1 METNNRISHE
11 NDNEPKTPEEIL
23 RSTVTEFNALH
34 KKARDALHENS
45 DAATYELKL
54 RERARLL
61 VALPLKLEQ
70 AIENGETYPDAAMR
84 DIRFF
89 AKLATEILE
98 TNNMFGLGALL
109 IHKGG
114 KLGDPNDLEKIINKL
129 YPPKQPPI
137 GSQK

>member
-1 METNNRISHE
+1 MEKDNRVHHE
-11 NDNEPKTPEEIL
+11 NDEPKTPEEIL
-23 RSTVTEFNALH
+23 RVTVTEFNALH

-54 RERARLL
+54 RERAGLL
-61 VALPLKLEQ
+61 VNLPLKLEQ
-70 AIENGETYPDAAMR
+70 AIERGETFPNAAMR

-89 AKLATEILE
+89 AEHATEILE

-109 IHKGG
+109 IHKGS
-114 KLGDPNDLEKIINKL
+114 KFGDPNDLEKIINKL